1 MTDLAYQVAEQAEC
15 MHEQL
20 AKINNE
26 KRKEVPLMK
35 ISEMTT
41 ANFADF
47 VDAAGD
53 HICNIMQNQSVAALF
68 SSTEKKNPMRWITEA
83 AKVLCGP
90 CRQDVFAVLG
100 AVYGKTAEEVAH
112 QNILTTLAEL
122 RYIYEDVKS
131 ADVPEY
137 RSILRL

>member
-1 MTDLAYQVAEQAEC
+1 
-15 MHEQL
+15 
-20 AKINNE
+20 
-26 KRKEVPLMK
+26 MK

-68 SSTEKKNPMRWITEA
+68 TSTEKKNPMRWITEA

-131 ADVPEY
+131 ADVPE
-137 RSILRL
+137 